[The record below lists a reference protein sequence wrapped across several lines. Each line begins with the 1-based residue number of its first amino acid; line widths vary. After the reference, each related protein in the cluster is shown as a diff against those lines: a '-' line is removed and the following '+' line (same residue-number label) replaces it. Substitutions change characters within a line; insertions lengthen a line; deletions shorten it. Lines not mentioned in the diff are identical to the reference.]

1 VFFWRL
7 GQTRRRHPLLIQV
20 AISQPGVQRSLS
32 VIPRPTRRAFTSGV
46 RVMLRR
52 YGFEIILS
60 LLIICGIITFSF
72 WI

>member
-1 VFFWRL
+1 VF
-7 GQTRRRHPLLIQV
+7 
-20 AISQPGVQRSLS
+20 LS
-32 VIPRPTRRAFTSGV
+32 GDRM
-46 RVMLRR
+46 MLRR

>member
-1 VFFWRL
+1 MGISERPV
-7 GQTRRRHPLLIQV
+7 RRM
-20 AISQPGVQRSLS
+20 
-32 VIPRPTRRAFTSGV
+32 FTSGV

-60 LLIICGIITFSF
+60 LLIVCGIITFSF

>member
-1 VFFWRL
+1 MRVIL
-7 GQTRRRHPLLIQV
+7 HPLRQV
-20 AISQPGVQRSLS
+20 
-32 VIPRPTRRAFTSGV
+32 FTSGV